1 MNNTEHPIEYN
12 NIEAKSQ
19 IKFLELLSCILN
31 GKNDYSSGLLPDIA
45 VLQQIFIQARRQK
58 VLPLIIDG
66 LAEQEKY
73 GSVTKEQESYL
84 EQKKERARS
93 EITLQAQKT
102 ADFMLL
108 YDYLAENG
116 LYPIV
121 MKGIICR
128 NIYPQPE
135 HRPSVDEDILIDPDD
150 IMAYHE
156 ALLAYGLTPVRPEED
171 VEKSDEVS
179 YENKETHLYIEV
191 HKKFFLGDS
200 VAYSNLNNCFEG
212 AMGRTI
218 CQKIYGMT
226 FRTLGHTDHL
236 LYLVLHAFK
245 HFLYSGFGIRQ
256 VCDIMLFSERYRERI
271 DWMTVRK
278 QLTEVRAFDFTRAI
292 YRIGDL
298 YLVKE
303 NRMQEYLSGWDING
317 IDEKPLLKDIL
328 DGGLYGASTMTR
340 LHSSNMTLQAVA
352 NNGKGSASAKGIIR
366 AVFAPLAYMQSRY
379 SYLKKAPFLLPVAW
393 IQRAVGYA
401 SETRGKGRLLN
412 SSSMMDSIRL
422 GNERIE
428 LLRKYYI
435 IS

>member
-1 MNNTEHPIEYN
+1 MNNTEHPIGPN
-12 NIEAKSQ
+12 NIEANSQ
-19 IKFLELLSCILN
+19 IEFLELLSYILN
-31 GKNDYSSGLLPDIA
+31 GQNEYCSGLLPDIT
-45 VLQQIFIQARRQK
+45 VLQKIFTQARRQK

-108 YDYLAENG
+108 YDYLAEKG

-128 NIYPQPE
+128 DIYPQPE

-156 ALLAYGLTPVRPEED
+156 ALLAYGLTPVRSEED
-171 VEKSDEVS
+171 VEKPDEVS

-191 HKKFFLGDS
+191 HKNLFS
-200 VAYSNLNNCFEG
+200 RESAAYSNLNDCFEG
-212 AMGRTI
+212 AMGRSV
-218 CQKIYGMT
+218 CQIIYGMT

-256 VCDIMLFSERYRERI
+256 VCDIMLFSEIYRDRI

-292 YRIGDL
+292 YRIGSL

-303 NRMQEYLSGWDING
+303 NSIQEYLSGWDIDG
-317 IDEKPLLKDIL
+317 VDEKPLLKDIL

-340 LHSSNMTLQAVA
+340 LHSSNMTLQAMA
-352 NNGKGSASAKGIIR
+352 NNGKGSASAKGVLR
-366 AVFAPLAYMQSRY
+366 AAFAPLSYMQTRY
-379 SYLKKAPFLLPVAW
+379 SYLKKKPFLLPVAW

-401 SETRGKGRLLN
+401 SEAHRSG
-412 SSSMMDSIRL
+412 SMMESIHM

-428 LLRKYYI
+428 LLRKYHI
-435 IS
+435 IR

>member
-1 MNNTEHPIEYN
+1 MNNTEHPIGPN
-12 NIEAKSQ
+12 NIEANSQ
-19 IKFLELLSCILN
+19 IEFLELLSYILN
-31 GKNDYSSGLLPDIA
+31 GKKDYCSSLLPGIT
-45 VLQQIFIQARRQK
+45 VLKQIFIQARRQK

-108 YDYLAENG
+108 YDYLAEKG

-128 NIYPQPE
+128 DIYPQPE

-156 ALLAYGLTPVRPEED
+156 ALLAYGLTPVRSEED
-171 VEKSDEVS
+171 VEKPDEVS

-191 HKKFFLGDS
+191 HKNLFSRDS
-200 VAYSNLNNCFEG
+200 AAYSNLNDCFEG
-212 AMGRTI
+212 AMGRSV
-218 CQKIYGMT
+218 CQNIYGMT

-256 VCDIMLFSERYRERI
+256 VCDIMLFSEIYRDRI

-292 YRIGDL
+292 YRIGSL

-303 NRMQEYLSGWDING
+303 NSIQEYLSGWDIDG
-317 IDEKPLLKDIL
+317 VDEKPLLKDIL

-340 LHSSNMTLQAVA
+340 LHSSNMTLQAMA
-352 NNGKGSASAKGIIR
+352 NNGKGSASAKGVLR
-366 AVFAPLAYMQSRY
+366 AAFAPLSYMQTRY
-379 SYLKKAPFLLPVAW
+379 SYLKKKPFLLPVAW

-401 SETRGKGRLLN
+401 SEAHRSG
-412 SSSMMDSIRL
+412 SMMESIHM

-428 LLRKYYI
+428 LLRKYHI
-435 IS
+435 IR